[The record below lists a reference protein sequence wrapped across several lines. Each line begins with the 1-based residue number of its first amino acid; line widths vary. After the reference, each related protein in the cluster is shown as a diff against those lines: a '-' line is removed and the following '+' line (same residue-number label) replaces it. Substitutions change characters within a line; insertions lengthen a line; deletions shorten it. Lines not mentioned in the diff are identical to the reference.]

1 MPKSMSLR
9 KTIKSVA
16 IFYLLSIVLLALVPI
31 FSALFGL
38 SMDFDGL
45 VAVASEQN
53 DIPWTSNLINV
64 IRLALVEPSL

>member
-1 MPKSMSLR
+1 
-9 KTIKSVA
+9 
-16 IFYLLSIVLLALVPI
+16 
-31 FSALFGL
+31 
-38 SMDFDGL
+38 MDFDGL